1 MSISINAVTIKL
13 FPRLA
18 LLWSDL
24 VSLYPGPGWRGALT
38 GCRQECWDDLYW
50 RVIIGESWGQ
60 YRRQS
65 RPYTI
70 HHSMSNDETWGI
82 ISYIFTSF
90 TSLSEQR
97 LGSTSIGSV
106 LQPGNRVSIQPRSVW
121 FCWKGNP
128 NDISDIIEER
138 RARWLTVTIKL
149 LIKENI
155 SCWLQA
161 DQKSFM
167 ELTRPLYH
175 SCQREWLENFSWIS
189 LSEIYYRLCLR

>member
-1 MSISINAVTIKL
+1 M
-13 FPRLA
+13 
-18 LLWSDL
+18 
-24 VSLYPGPGWRGALT
+24 
-38 GCRQECWDDLYW
+38 
-50 RVIIGESWGQ
+50 GQ
-60 YRRQS
+60 YRRNQDHSRFHTQLNEHEGSHHTFTQS
-65 RPYTI
+65 LNFITRTTSGVNFCILTI
-70 HHSMSNDETWGI
+70 E
-82 ISYIFTSF
+82 SF
-90 TSLSEQR
+90 H
-97 LGSTSIGSV
+97 
-106 LQPGNRVSIQPRSVW
+106 QPGNWVSIQPRSVW

-128 NDISDIIEER
+128 NDISGVILEES